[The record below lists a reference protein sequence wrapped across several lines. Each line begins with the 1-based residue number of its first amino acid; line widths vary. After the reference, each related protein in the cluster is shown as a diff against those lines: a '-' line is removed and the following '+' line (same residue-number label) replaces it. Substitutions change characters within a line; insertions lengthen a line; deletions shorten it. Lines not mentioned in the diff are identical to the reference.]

1 MAAGDLAG
9 SFQEEVTCSLCLDY
23 FTDPV
28 ITDCGHNFCRTC
40 ISKCWGELEPNVC
53 CPQCRETAPQRNLRP
68 NRQLGNMVEL
78 VKQLKLQA
86 GREPEGQYVCERHQE
101 ALKLFCEENEA
112 PICVI
117 CKESREHQGHKVL
130 PIEEAAKDYKE
141 QIRSCLEHLREQREE
156 LQGLKCAWEK
166 ESERLLRQ
174 AELERQ
180 LVVSECEGL
189 RQLLGEHERFLLAR
203 LGELDAEIM
212 RKREENAAYLCKETA
227 RLSSLI
233 MELEGKCQ
241 QPVPELLQ
249 GVRSAY
255 RFSWYNTS
263 TDPTGTS
270 YTGNN
275 TALLVG
281 EEVMPL
287 HPGPKFPDLEK
298 RIQNFPK
305 EKKLQEAVMGFLK
318 GLAAERVDVTLD
330 PGTAYPELILS
341 EDRKC
346 VRHGDTQQDLPNN
359 PERFDTCPEVLGS
372 EKFTGGRYYWEVEVG
387 DKTCWALGVCRESVH
402 RKGLVTLS
410 PEDGYWVMWLR
421 DQKFKALTTP
431 PTRLPM
437 RLRPRKVGVFLDY
450 EVGEVS
456 FYNVTDGSHLFT
468 FTETFSGTLRPYF
481 YTGLSAGGTNAT
493 PLILCPVPTKP

>member
-9 SFQEEVTCSLCLDY
+9 NFQEEVTCSLCLDY

-40 ISKCWGELEPNVC
+40 ISKCWGELEPSVC

-68 NRQLGNMVEL
+68 NRQLSNMVEL

-86 GREPEGQYVCERHQE
+86 GGEPKGQYVCERHQE
-101 ALKLFCEENEA
+101 ALKLFCEENEVA
-112 PICVI
+112 ICVI
-117 CKESREHQGHKVL
+117 CKESREHQGHKVV

-141 QIRSCLEHLREQREE
+141 QIRSCLEHLREQREK
-156 LQGLKCAWEK
+156 LQGLKCAWEQ

-174 AELERQ
+174 TEMERQ

-189 RQLLGEHERFLLAR
+189 RQLLVEHEHLLVAR
-203 LGELDAEIM
+203 LGELDAEIT

-227 RLSSLI
+227 RLSTLI

-241 QPVPELLQ
+241 QPAPELLQ
-249 GVRSAY
+249 GVRRAVS
-255 RFSWYNTS
+255 R
-263 TDPTGTS
+263 
-270 YTGNN
+270 
-275 TALLVG
+275 G

-287 HPGPKFPDLEK
+287 HPGPKFPELEK
-298 RIQNFPK
+298 RIQDFSR
-305 EKKLQEAVMGFLK
+305 EKKLQEVVMGFLK
-318 GLAAERVDVTLD
+318 GLATERGFRRARVHAVDVTLD

-346 VRHGDTQQDLPNN
+346 VRHGDTQLDLPNS

-372 EKFTGGRYYWEVEVG
+372 ERFTGGRHYWEVEVG
-387 DKTCWALGVCRESVH
+387 DKTCWALGVCRESVR

-431 PTRLPM
+431 PTRLPI

-456 FYNVTDGSHLFT
+456 FYSVTDGSHLFT
-468 FTETFSGTLRPYF
+468 FTDTFSGTLRPYF
-481 YTGLSAGGTNAT
+481 YTGHSAGGTNTT
-493 PLILCPVPTKP
+493 PLIVCPVPTKP